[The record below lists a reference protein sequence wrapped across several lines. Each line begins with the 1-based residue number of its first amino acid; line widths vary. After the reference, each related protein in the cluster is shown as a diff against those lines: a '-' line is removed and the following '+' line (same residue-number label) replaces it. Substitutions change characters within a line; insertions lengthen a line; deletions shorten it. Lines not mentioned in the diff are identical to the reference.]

1 MKKLSLLLFMV
12 TLLTSAFAQ
21 KQAQYEKVAAKNHAT
36 WVDICEL
43 TDQQSKDLLVVLTEK
58 QKEMYEAKMTHKT
71 DKTAFKAKAKEINK
85 SYGSKLKSI
94 VGEDNMKKMLEY
106 RKSQKNKG

>member
-1 MKKLSLLLFMV
+1 MV

-36 WVDICEL
+36 WVEVCEL

-58 QKEMYEAKMTHKT
+58 QKEMYESKMANKS
-71 DKTAFKAKAKEINK
+71 DMEKFKALAKEINK
-85 SYGSKLKSI
+85 SYVPKFKAI
-94 VGEDNMKKMLEY
+94 VGEENMTKMAEY
-106 RKSQKNKG
+106 RKSQKKN